1 VAPQG
6 KPGGAGRRGPGEASS
21 SQVIGLLPM
30 PPPEGPPARPPAEAS
45 TGAEALLRTAA
56 AAGVDVCFANPGT
69 SEMALVAALDRVPE
83 IRAVLGLFE
92 GVCTGAADG
101 YGRMAGRP
109 ALTLLHHGPGFAN
122 GIANL
127 HNAWRARSTVVNL
140 IGDHPDRHLPHDP
153 PLASDVA
160 SLSRP
165 VSAWLR
171 RSSHAERLG
180 ADVAEAIAAASRP
193 PGAVAT
199 LVTPSDTL
207 AGAASGPAEPLPAP
221 PAPGVEAERVEGV
234 GALLRRGGAPVLL
247 LGGPGLGERGLRAA
261 GRIAD
266 TTGCR
271 LVFETWPSRVERGGD
286 LPRPERLPYFAEQVV
301 ELLKAAPGLVLA
313 GARAPVA
320 FFAHPGLPGRLVP
333 ESCETRTLATPR
345 EDVAAALE
353 NLADALDAPRRAA
366 LRPGAGQNGTGERPH
381 RPEGP
386 LDPQSL
392 GAAVAAVQPE
402 GAIVVEEA
410 ATSGGPWLHLS
421 AAGPRHTVL
430 MLTGGAIGQG
440 LPAATG
446 AALACPERPVLA
458 LQADGSGLY
467 TLQALWTQAREG
479 LDVTTV
485 VCANRSYRILQI
497 ELLRAGVAEPGPQA
511 GTLTSLDR
519 PAPDWAALARGFGVP
534 GERVERAEDLVRA
547 LERAFAEPGPHLI
560 EAVL

>member
-1 VAPQG
+1 
-6 KPGGAGRRGPGEASS
+6 
-21 SQVIGLLPM
+21 
-30 PPPEGPPARPPAEAS
+30 
-45 TGAEALLRTAA
+45 
-56 AAGVDVCFANPGT
+56 
-69 SEMALVAALDRVPE
+69 
-83 IRAVLGLFE
+83 
-92 GVCTGAADG
+92 VCTGAADG

-109 ALTLLHHGPGFAN
+109 ALTLLHHGPGLAN

-127 HNAWRARSTVVNL
+127 HNAWRARSPVVNL

-160 SLSRP
+160 SLARP

-171 RSSHAERLG
+171 RASAPEGLG
-180 ADVAEAIAAASRP
+180 DDVAEAIAAASRP

-207 AGAASGPAEPLPAP
+207 AGPAGPSAAPLPVTPAPRVKAEP
-221 PAPGVEAERVEGV
+221 VEGAA
-234 GALLRRGGAPVLL
+234 ALLGRGGAPVLL
-247 LGGPGLGERGLRAA
+247 LGGSGLGERGLRAA

-271 LVFETWPSRVERGGD
+271 LVFETWPTRVERGGE
-286 LPRPERLPYFAEQVV
+286 LPRPERLPYFAEQVL
-301 ELLKAAPGLVLA
+301 ELLKDAPGLVLA
-313 GARAPVA
+313 GARPPVA
-320 FFAHPGLPGRLVP
+320 FFAQPGLPGRLVP
-333 ESCETRTLATPR
+333 ESCATRTLATPR
-345 EDVAAALE
+345 EDVADALE
-353 NLADALDAPRRAA
+353 NLADALDAPG
-366 LRPGAGQNGTGERPH
+366 PSAGGDAPAVERPS

-386 LDPQSL
+386 LDPQTL
-392 GAAVAAVQPE
+392 GAAVVAVQPE

-421 AAGPRHTVL
+421 AAAPRHTVL

-446 AALACPERPVLA
+446 AALACPDRPVLA
-458 LQADGSGLY
+458 LQADGSALY

-485 VCANRSYRILQI
+485 ICANRSYRILQI

-511 GTLTSLDR
+511 AALTGLDR

-547 LERAFAEPGPHLI
+547 LERALAEPGPHLI